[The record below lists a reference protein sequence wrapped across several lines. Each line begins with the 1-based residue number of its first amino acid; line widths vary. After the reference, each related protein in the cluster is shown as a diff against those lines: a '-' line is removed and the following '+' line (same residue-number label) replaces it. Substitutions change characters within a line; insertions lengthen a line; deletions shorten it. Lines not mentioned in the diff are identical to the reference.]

1 MSHFVVRSGRPE
13 LTLDKSPVYDTLK
26 LRNSYFQTHAKE
38 NKGVVMDLIKV
49 KRHYQLT
56 LPADLRKKFKIAEGD
71 YMRVEEKGEGILI
84 KPVKV
89 IDPDQEYFHT
99 KEWQKGEAEAD
110 ADIATGRVSGPFSSV
125 KELIEGLE
133 S

>member
-1 MSHFVVRSGRPE
+1 M
-13 LTLDKSPVYDTLK
+13 
-26 LRNSYFQTHAKE
+26 LRKI
-38 NKGVVMDLIKV
+38 KGVVMDLIKV

-56 LPADLRKKFKIAEGD
+56 LPAELRKKFNITEGD
-71 YMRVEEKGEGILI
+71 YMRVEDKDEGILI

-110 ADIATGRVSGPFSSV
+110 ADIAAGRITGPFESV
-125 KELIEGLE
+125 DELIKDLD

>member
-1 MSHFVVRSGRPE
+1 MKFIFM
-13 LTLDKSPVYDTLK
+13 LK
-26 LRNSYFQTHAKE
+26 KIKRT
-38 NKGVVMDLIKV
+38 VIDLIKV

-56 LPADLRKKFKIAEGD
+56 LPAELRKKFKIAEGD
-71 YMRVEEKGEGILI
+71 YLRVEDKGEGILI

-89 IDPDQEYFHT
+89 IDPDQEYFFT

-110 ADIATGRVSGPFSSV
+110 KDIAAGRVSGPFNSV
-125 KELIEGLE
+125 AELIKELE

>member
-1 MSHFVVRSGRPE
+1 M
-13 LTLDKSPVYDTLK
+13 
-26 LRNSYFQTHAKE
+26 N
-38 NKGVVMDLIKV
+38 LIKV

-56 LPADLRKKFKIAEGD
+56 LPVELRKKFKIAEGD
-71 YMRVEEKGEGILI
+71 YVRVEDREEGILI

-99 KEWQKGEAEAD
+99 KEWQAGEAEAD
-110 ADIATGRVSGPFSSV
+110 RDIAAGRVSGPYNSV
-125 KELIEGLE
+125 EELIEDLE

>member
-1 MSHFVVRSGRPE
+1 
-13 LTLDKSPVYDTLK
+13 
-26 LRNSYFQTHAKE
+26 
-38 NKGVVMDLIKV
+38 MDLIKV

-56 LPADLRKKFKIAEGD
+56 LPAELRKKFNITEGD
-71 YMRVEEKGEGILI
+71 YMRVEDKDEGILI

-110 ADIATGRVSGPFSSV
+110 ADIAAGRITGPFESV
-125 KELIEGLE
+125 DELIKDLD